1 MRAGV
6 LLPVFL
12 LFSIPAQAETRNGL
26 LHKAESALC
35 GTTTLP
41 PSGTTDVGFS
51 PGNGALN
58 VVLRVIGSAKREI
71 RMATYSFTSKEIA
84 QALVDAAKR
93 GVDVRVVVDKS
104 QLGERYTTAT
114 FLANQRVPVRV
125 DSRHAIAHS
134 KYLVADGMH
143 VETGSFN
150 YTDSAVKRNS
160 ENAIALWNNPAMAK
174 RYLANWA
181 SHWEHAEPLAPR
193 Y

>member
-58 VVLRVIGSAKREI
+58 VVLRVIGS
-71 RMATYSFTSKEIA
+71 
-84 QALVDAAKR
+84 AKR